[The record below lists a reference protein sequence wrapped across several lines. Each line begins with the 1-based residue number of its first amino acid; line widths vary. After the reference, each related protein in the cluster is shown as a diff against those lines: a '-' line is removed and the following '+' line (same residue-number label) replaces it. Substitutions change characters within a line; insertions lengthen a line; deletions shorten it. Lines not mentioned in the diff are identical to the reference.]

1 MEVVRDLDAWRHAA
15 AAARQRGRT
24 VGLVPTMG
32 ALHAGHD
39 SLVRAARDRGDYVIV
54 TIFVNPR
61 QFNDPADLRAYP
73 RTPETDRARAAA
85 LGVDLLVEPSL
96 EQMWP
101 AYPAPVATTV
111 HVGGMTEHLE
121 GADRPG
127 HFDGVASVVAKL
139 FALTGPARAYFGEK
153 DFQQLAMVRQ
163 MVTDLGFA
171 VEVVACPIV
180 REEDGLALS
189 SRNVRLSGAGRQRAL
204 GLSRAVAAAAAQSAT
219 ASVLRQR
226 MRGVLEAAGVEVAY
240 AEVVDPVSLRPSR
253 DGESGRR
260 RALVAGCVDGVR
272 LIDNADVELKGE

>member
-61 QFNDPADLRAYP
+61 QFNDLADLRAYP

-189 SRNVRLSGAGRQRAL
+189 SRNVRLSAAGRQRAL
-204 GLSRAVAAAAAQSAT
+204 SLSRAVAAAAAQPATARDRPRARARPAALRRTLRLDKARPSSSRTIGQAVTSTANPRSAT
-219 ASVLRQR
+219 IWRTMASCWKSFS
-226 MRGVLEAAGVEVAY
+226 
-240 AEVVDPVSLRPSR
+240 P
-253 DGESGRR
+253 
-260 RALVAGCVDGVR
+260 
-272 LIDNADVELKGE
+272 K